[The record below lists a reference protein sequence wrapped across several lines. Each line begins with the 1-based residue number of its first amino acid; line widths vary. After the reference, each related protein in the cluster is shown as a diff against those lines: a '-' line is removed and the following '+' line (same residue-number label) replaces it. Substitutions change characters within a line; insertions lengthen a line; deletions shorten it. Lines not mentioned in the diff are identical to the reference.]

1 MNATTGCHFSCRA
14 CFHKLRQLIMWL
26 TCRECGAGEG
36 PMNDRIGRLV
46 ASDGVDRTAAEKAVG
61 IVLRF
66 LPKVG
71 RADVVQPAKPSGL
84 YVMQQ
89 GKGRPARW
97 PARFPAPAGLSGAR

>member
-1 MNATTGCHFSCRA
+1 MDDC
-14 CFHKLRQLIMWL
+14 
-26 TCRECGAGEG
+26 
-36 PMNDRIGRLV
+36 IGRLV

-61 IVLRF
+61 TILRF

-71 RADVVQPAKPSGL
+71 RADVVQPAKPSAL

-89 GKGRPARW
+89 GKGRPAKS